1 MIYLSFLWV
10 IIKLSLLLSTML
22 VQTHSPEDKKTKIS
36 NVVIDG
42 ISIHTHEYTP

>member
-10 IIKLSLLLSTML
+10 IIKLSLLSTML
-22 VQTHSPEDKKTKIS
+22 AQTHSPEDKKTKIS

-42 ISIHTHEYTP
+42 ISIRTHEYTP